1 MSDDLAALEE
11 WIEPLIAKLGP
22 AERRRLAREVARD
35 LRISQRQ
42 RIKAQ
47 QNPDG
52 SAYEPR
58 ANLRGQS
65 GSIRRKA
72 MFSKLRTAKYLK
84 AKGSAAFATV
94 GFVGRVAHIARVH
107 QFGLRDR
114 VEPGGPR
121 YRYPQRELLG
131 FTRPDRE
138 RIRDALIDHLT

>member
-1 MSDDLAALEE
+1 MSDELAALEA

-22 AERRRLAREVARD
+22 AERRRLAREVAHD

-58 ANLRGQS
+58 ATLRGQT

-84 AKGSAAFATV
+84 AKGHAGAATV
-94 GFVGRVAHIARVH
+94 GFVGRAARIARVH
-107 QFGLRDR
+107 QYGLRDR

-121 YRYPQRELLG
+121 HHYPQRELLG